1 MTICMGKALS
11 GTASESNRKRC
22 GSNFN
27 QLGKGLPS
35 AWSAFGG
42 SVACCA
48 AVLIDSGSS
57 KLNPTPD
64 TAVPLGTEMATMLE
78 AVVPTEPLKSTITPA
93 LLLEPAT
100 PPPISLD
107 EALED
112 EEDAAA
118 EDAAAAVGA
127 AGATGGGGTGTT
139 GATGA
144 TGTTGTTTG
153 ATGVAGVEVST
164 AVVSLEAA
172 GAVAGTVAGAGA
184 GTVATTN
191 KGADAVTLVVFTLV
205 TTGTEIED

>member
-1 MTICMGKALS
+1 MTICIGKALS

-42 SVACCA
+42 SVVCCA
-48 AVLIDSGSS
+48 AVLIDSGNS
-57 KLNPTPD
+57 KLKPTPD

-100 PPPISLD
+100 PPVSLD
-107 EALED
+107 EELED

-118 EDAAAAVGA
+118 EDAAAAVAA
-127 AGATGGGGTGTT
+127 AGRTGTT
-139 GATGA
+139 GATETA
-144 TGTTGTTTG
+144 GTTGTTTG
-153 ATGVAGVEVST
+153 ATGVAGVEVSA

-191 KGADAVTLVVFTLV
+191 KGADAVTLVVLTLV